1 MDAATADPP
10 EDDNEFGTAPETE
23 IAPTQDPAEDIDLT
37 SAEAAVLTD
46 DEVAPDTGNDDR
58 TWPAVFATRAVA
70 ATT

>member
-10 EDDNEFGTAPETE
+10 EDDSEFGTAPTTE
-23 IAPTQDPAEDIDLT
+23 IAPTQAPTEDIDLT
-37 SAEAAVLTD
+37 SAEAAVPTEH
-46 DEVAPDTGNDDR
+46 EVAPDTGNDTR